1 MSKVEKYT
9 KQDQEADF
17 YFIQNTLAD
26 GSWKPNA
33 QEDALLDRI
42 EQEDVGALR
51 QLAETIRK
59 RLESGTIKPKGQA
72 ITRRLSAI
80 TDGMIK
86 KHLQAVQAYAA
97 TNRLSPK
104 QKELY
109 HKYCQS
115 KSIDDLKRL
124 HDSINVGSATAAATP
139 VARPRPVSVAPAPA
153 RGKSVDTS
161 ALVYKPVAQTSSGRK
176 VIVPP
181 QRPDDPLAKYFDTEG
196 YDSNEDENYEG
207 GDVDD
212 DDDDDSQG
220 EEDDQ

>member
-9 KQDQEADF
+9 EQDQEADF

-42 EQEDVGALR
+42 EKEDVGALR
-51 QLAETIRK
+51 QLAETLRK
-59 RLESGTIKPKGQA
+59 RLEAGTIKPKGQA
-72 ITRRLSAI
+72 VTRRLSAI

-97 TNRLSPK
+97 KNRLTPK
-104 QKELY
+104 QEELY
-109 HKYCQS
+109 RKYCQS
-115 KSIDDLKRL
+115 KSIDDLKHL
-124 HDSINVGSATAAATP
+124 HDSINVGSTTTAS
-139 VARPRPVSVAPAPA
+139 VARPRAVVAPAPA

-196 YDSNEDENYEG
+196 YDSNEDETYEG
-207 GDVDD
+207 GDDD
-212 DDDDDSQG
+212 EDDDDDSQG
-220 EEDDQ
+220 EEDEQ